1 MSLRHHL
8 KIRVYLQVTADQ
20 VEAVLMDF
28 ERYSQSN
35 SLFASGGSSALGQTL
50 SADLM
55 CRHWGNSGLNLRCC
69 VQSFEFKTL
78 KEKKCH
84 L

>member
-50 SADLM
+50 
-55 CRHWGNSGLNLRCC
+55 
-69 VQSFEFKTL
+69 
-78 KEKKCH
+78 
-84 L
+84 